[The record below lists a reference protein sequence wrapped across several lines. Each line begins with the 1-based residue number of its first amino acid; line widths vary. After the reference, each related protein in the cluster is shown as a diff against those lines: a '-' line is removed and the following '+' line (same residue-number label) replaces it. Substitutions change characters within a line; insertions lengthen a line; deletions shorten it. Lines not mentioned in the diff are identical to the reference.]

1 MVFGKKINISS
12 ASSIGLLGAT
22 TENENIKRRDSLASR
37 NS

>member
-12 ASSIGLLGAT
+12 CSSIGVIG
-22 TENENIKRRDSLASR
+22 TENDNFKRRDSLASR